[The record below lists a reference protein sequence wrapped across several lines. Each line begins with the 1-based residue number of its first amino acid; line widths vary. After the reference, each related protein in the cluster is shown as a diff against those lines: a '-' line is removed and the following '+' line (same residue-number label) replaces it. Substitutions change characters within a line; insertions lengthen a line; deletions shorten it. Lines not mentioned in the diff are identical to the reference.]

1 MSDPSRAEM
10 AARPHCR
17 VLVTTPN
24 RPGAIAI
31 LQLHGHVVP
40 ILHAITGI
48 DDWPLGRARFVPFDD
63 IDDGIAVR
71 LTNEIAQLMP
81 HGGPRVVQR
90 LTQRL
95 TELGVD
101 LVAAFEANPV
111 DVYPEAAD
119 QFEALALAGVARA
132 ASPLAVDVLL
142 DQPRRWR
149 TLTSLAS
156 HGGGREVGQISLSDE
171 DMARSQRLNRLI
183 EPPRVVV
190 VGAVNVG
197 KSTLSNA
204 LLGRS
209 MSITADLPGT
219 TRDYTSGRIELA
231 GLVVDWHDTP
241 GLRETDDPI
250 ERKAIDLAR
259 SLIESADLLV
269 ALTDDEHDWPTLP
282 RQSDLRVLNK
292 IDLMSKEAS
301 YHVPAAG
308 DCRAAPDL
316 RVSALQ
322 STGLPELVTR
332 VRDQLVPPA
341 DLTHPG
347 PWLFDKR
354 LLDHV

>member
-1 MSDPSRAEM
+1 MSDPSRAEL
-10 AARPHCR
+10 AARPHCLA
-17 VLVTTPN
+17 LVTTPN

-48 DDWPLGRARFVPFDD
+48 HDWPLGRARFVPFDD
-63 IDDGIAVR
+63 IDEGIALR

-95 TELGVD
+95 IELGVD
-101 LVAAFEANPV
+101 LGAAFEANPT

-119 QFEALALAGVARA
+119 TFEALALAAVARA
-132 ASPLAVDVLL
+132 ASPLAVDLLL

-149 TLTSLAS
+149 TLTPPPSQ
-156 HGGGREVGQISLSDE
+156 GGDSGVGHISLSEE
-171 DMARSQRLNRLI
+171 DLARSQHLNWLI
-183 EPPRVVV
+183 DPPLVVV
-190 VGAVNVG
+190 VGATNVG

-241 GLRETDDPI
+241 GLRETVDPI

-259 SLIESADLLV
+259 SLLDTADLLI
-269 ALTDDEHDWPTLP
+269 ALADHEHDWPPLP
-282 RQSDLRVLNK
+282 RDPDLRVLNK
-292 IDLMSKEAS
+292 IDLLPSRPGKGVGGEGLVS
-301 YHVPAAG
+301 I
-308 DCRAAPDL
+308 
-316 RVSALQ
+316 SALHG
-322 STGLPELVTR
+322 TGLAELVTT

-347 PWLFDKR
+347 PWLFDDR
-354 LLDHV
+354 LIQPV